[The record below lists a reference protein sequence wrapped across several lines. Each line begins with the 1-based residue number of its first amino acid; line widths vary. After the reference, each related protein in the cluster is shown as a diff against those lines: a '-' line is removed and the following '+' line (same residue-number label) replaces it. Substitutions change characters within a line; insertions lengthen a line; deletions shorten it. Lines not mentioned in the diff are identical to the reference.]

1 MNRKLTIAVKEP
13 RKKWE
18 LRKVEDRLEVYQ
30 DIVGGYIEHC
40 YTTKGGMLIFG
51 NEFGKN
57 GNYAFNILAGDDFL
71 FGTLFAVRSDDE
83 GEFQSLRDEDLKV
96 LGLKKGE

>member
-1 MNRKLTIAVKEP
+1 M
-13 RKKWE
+13 
-18 LRKVEDRLEVYQ
+18 YQ
-30 DIVGGYIEHC
+30 DIVDGYIEHC
-40 YTTKGGMLIFG
+40 YTTSGGMLIFG
-51 NEFGKN
+51 NEFGKM
-57 GNYAFNILAGDDFL
+57 GDYAFNICAGDDFL